1 MRGED
6 DQFIQSQIPI
16 PNPMPIQNP
25 IQNLIQN
32 PIQNSIQNP
41 IPEGWDCWEQ
51 VWIHLRNPNGSVLGF
66 SVIRVESFE
75 HLHDKGIYPKYY
87 KH

>member
-1 MRGED
+1 
-6 DQFIQSQIPI
+6 
-16 PNPMPIQNP
+16 MPIQNP
-25 IQNLIQN
+25 IQNLMEVQNPVQNPIQN
-32 PIQNSIQNP
+32 PIQDSIQNP
-41 IPEGWDCWEQ
+41 IPEGWEQ